1 MVTVSEVV
9 IKYLSLGA
17 DKLVRDEDRVDAAI
31 SKTAKNAE
39 KNEKKTKRWMERHK
53 TALTTIGV
61 AAAGAMAG
69 VIAASPSLQAALSGV
84 YLEFSMLAMDIGER
98 WAPAFEWLE
107 GIAGDIVEAWDKL
120 PEPLKDVISYGLLV
134 LLGFLAIAGAVAG
147 LTWLLGGLT
156 DLLTGGLGLTT
167 AAGGLTLLGAAVGVL
182 GGLVSGGI
190 GVWLLWKSGV
200 LKAVEEAG
208 ARVGQFAYNAGVVFG
223 NLKDNIVEWL
233 GLVAAS
239 AGHGGAQFALNW
251 IDGIVSN
258 IPFLGDALAPKID
271 SLKSSLDAAGADLQ
285 KRWDEWGSSGGLR
298 DSLTVGVVTPAW
310 ENDPSLMKH
319 PVTDWLDGLFGGEDT
334 SSQADRLQEM
344 FAGMPAVEIPG
355 YSDSMQQLQDLQT
368 QMETFETT
376 ADESMSQVSQSMAT
390 MASNTSTSSQSV
402 VTTAQ
407 TTTATVAATYDG
419 LVAKAPVWG
428 SDLMGRFIVGVNSK
442 YGALLSTLARIRSA
456 IESALSFDIV
466 SNDRTAQR
474 WGSDFVQHFN
484 VGLASRPIEIP
495 EIPVPSV
502 PEITIPVSVAAA
514 AAPEMPTI
522 PAEPRMIDMILGTL
536 PDLPRLSATID
547 MILGAVPEIPEFDA
561 PRTSVIDIILGAVPE
576 MPRLSATVD
585 AVFSAMPDPML
596 RQAVPAGMSAP
607 VAPAP
612 VMPPAASSAG
622 GSSTSTTYNTPVS
635 VNVTVNVSGAQARD
649 FDERRLATVVQEQIR
664 DALRGK
670 GR

>member
-1 MVTVSEVV
+1 MVTVSETV
-9 IKYLSLGA
+9 IRFMSLGA
-17 DKLVRDEDRVDAAI
+17 DRLIRDEERVDKAI

-53 TALTTIGV
+53 TALTAIGV

-107 GIAGDIVEAWDKL
+107 GIAGDLTEAWDKL
-120 PEPLKDVISYGLLV
+120 PGPLKDVIAYGLLV
-134 LLGFLAIAGAVAG
+134 ALGFLAIAGAAAG
-147 LTWLLGGLT
+147 LLWLLGPLTAALGAEGLAG
-156 DLLTGGLGLTT
+156 LLAGGLGLTT

-182 GGLVSGGI
+182 GGLVLGGI
-190 GVWLLWKSGV
+190 VVWLLWKTGV
-200 LKAVEEAG
+200 LKATEEAG

-223 NLKDNIVEWL
+223 NLKDNILKWL

-239 AGHGGAQFALNW
+239 AGLWGAQFALNW

-258 IPFLGDALAPKID
+258 IPFLGDLLGPKID
-271 SLKSSLDAAGADLQ
+271 SLKGVLDQAGADLQ
-285 KRWDEWGSSGGLR
+285 KQWDEWNSSGGLR
-298 DSLTVGVVTPAW
+298 EGLTEGVVTPAW

-368 QMETFETT
+368 QMGMFETT

-402 VTTAQ
+402 VTTSQ
-407 TTTATVAATYDG
+407 TTTATVAATYDD

-428 SDLMGRFIVGVNSK
+428 SDLMGQFILGVNSK
-442 YGALLSTLARIRSA
+442 YPALLSTLARIRSA

-466 SNDRTAQR
+466 RNDLMAER
-474 WGSDFVQHFN
+474 WGSDFISHF
-484 VGLASRPIEIP
+484 
-495 EIPVPSV
+495 
-502 PEITIPVSVAAA
+502 
-514 AAPEMPTI
+514 
-522 PAEPRMIDMILGTL
+522 
-536 PDLPRLSATID
+536 ATG
-547 MILGAVPEIPEFDA
+547 M
-561 PRTSVIDIILGAVPE
+561 
-576 MPRLSATVD
+576 
-585 AVFSAMPDPML
+585 
-596 RQAVPAGMSAP
+596 QA
-607 VAPAP
+607 APAP
-612 VMPPAASSAG
+612 AAAIPAPQITVAPG
-622 GSSTSTTYNTPVS
+622 GGTTYNTPVS

>member
-1 MVTVSEVV
+1 MVTVSETV
-9 IKYLSLGA
+9 IRFMSLGA
-17 DKLVRDEDRVDAAI
+17 DKVVRDEDRVDKAI

-53 TALTTIGV
+53 TALTAIGV
-61 AAAGAMAG
+61 ATAGAMAG
-69 VIAASPSLQAALSGV
+69 IIAAAPSLQAALSGV

-98 WAPAFEWLE
+98 WAPSFEWLE

-120 PEPLKDVISYGLLV
+120 PEPIKNFVSYGLLAALV
-134 LLGFLAIAGAVAG
+134 IGTITGTAAG
-147 LTWLLGGLT
+147 LLWVLGLLNTALGVNGLAG
-156 DLLTGGLGLTT
+156 LLAGGLGLTT
-167 AAGGLTLLGAAVGVL
+167 AAGGLTILGTALSVLSGIVLGAL
-182 GGLVSGGI
+182 
-190 GVWLLWKSGV
+190 GVWLLWKTGV
-200 LKAVEEAG
+200 LKAIEEAG
-208 ARVGQFAYNAGVVFG
+208 ARVGQFAYNTGVRFQ
-223 NLKDNIVEWL
+223 NLCDNVLGWL
-233 GLVAAS
+233 ELTALGAA
-239 AGHGGAQFALNW
+239 HWGAQFALNL
-251 IDGIVSN
+251 VKPLQN
-258 IPFLGDALAPKID
+258 VPFLGSLIQPKID
-271 SLKSSLDAAGADLQ
+271 SLQATLDAAGNELQ
-285 KRWDEWGSSGGLR
+285 SRWAKWETQGFLGGLE
-298 DSLTVGVVTPAW
+298 VGVVTPSW
-310 ENDPSLMKH
+310 EKDPSLMKH
-319 PVTDWLDGLFGGEDT
+319 PLTDWLGRTFGGGTGET
-334 SSQADRLQEM
+334 QADRLQEM
-344 FAGMPAVEIPG
+344 FASIPPVEIPG
-355 YSDSMQQLQDLQT
+355 YADAMQQLQDLQAE
-368 QMETFETT
+368 METFEMT

-495 EIPVPSV
+495 EIPAPTV

-514 AAPEMPTI
+514 APPEMPTI
-522 PAEPRMIDMILGTL
+522 PAEPRMIDTILGTL
-536 PDLPRLSATID
+536 PD
-547 MILGAVPEIPEFDA
+547 M
-561 PRTSVIDIILGAVPE
+561 PE

>member
-1 MVTVSEVV
+1 MVTVSETA
-9 IKYLSLGA
+9 IRFMSIGA
-17 DKLVRDEDRVDAAI
+17 DKVVRDEDRVDKAI

-98 WAPAFEWLE
+98 WAPAFEYLE
-107 GIAGDIVEAWDKL
+107 GIAGDIVEAWDEL
-120 PEPLKDVISYGLLV
+120 PGPLKDVIAYGLLAGLGILV
-134 LLGFLAIAGAVAG
+134 LVGAVAG
-147 LTWLLGGLT
+147 LTWLLGPLTAALGTGGLAG
-156 DLLTGGLGLTT
+156 LLAGGLGLTT

-182 GGLVSGGI
+182 GGLVLGGI
-190 GVWLLWKSGV
+190 VVWLLWKSGV

-233 GLVAAS
+233 TLVAQS
-239 AGHGGAQFALNW
+239 AGLWGAQFALNW
-251 IDGIVSN
+251 IDSIVSN

-271 SLKSSLDAAGADLQ
+271 SLKSALDAADTDLQ
-285 KRWDEWGSSGGLR
+285 KRWDEWNSSGGLR
-298 DSLTVGVVTPAW
+298 DGLMVGVVTPAW
-310 ENDPSLMKH
+310 ERDPSKFKH
-319 PVTDWLDGLFGGEDT
+319 PFSDWLDGLFGGGDSKAET
-334 SSQADRLQEM
+334 QADRLQEM

-368 QMETFETT
+368 QMGTFETT
-376 ADESMSQVSQSMAT
+376 ADGSMSQVSQSMAT
-390 MASNTSTSSQSV
+390 MASNTSTSSQAV
-402 VTTAQ
+402 VTTSQ

-456 IESALSFDIV
+456 IESALSFDIAA
-466 SNDRTAQR
+466 NDRMAER
-474 WGSDFVQHFN
+474 WGSDFIGHF
-484 VGLASRPIEIP
+484 
-495 EIPVPSV
+495 
-502 PEITIPVSVAAA
+502 
-514 AAPEMPTI
+514 
-522 PAEPRMIDMILGTL
+522 
-536 PDLPRLSATID
+536 ATG
-547 MILGAVPEIPEFDA
+547 M
-561 PRTSVIDIILGAVPE
+561 
-576 MPRLSATVD
+576 
-585 AVFSAMPDPML
+585 
-596 RQAVPAGMSAP
+596 QA
-607 VAPAP
+607 APAP
-612 VMPPAASSAG
+612 VATIPAPQITVAAG
-622 GSSTSTTYNTPVS
+622 GGTTYSTPVN
-635 VNVTVNVSGAQARD
+635 VNVTVNVSGVQARD

-664 DALRGK
+664 DALRGR

>member
-1 MVTVSEVV
+1 MVTVSETV
-9 IKYLSLGA
+9 IRFMSLGA
-17 DKLVRDEDRVDAAI
+17 DKVVRDEDRVDKAI

-39 KNEKKTKRWMERHK
+39 KNEKKIGRWMERHK

-98 WAPAFEWLE
+98 WAPAFEYLE
-107 GIAGDIVEAWDKL
+107 GIAGDIEEAWDKL
-120 PEPLKDVISYGLLV
+120 PGPLKDVISYGLLAG
-134 LLGFLAIAGAVAG
+134 LGLMAVAGAVAG
-147 LTWLLGGLT
+147 LTWLLGPLTAALGAEGLAG
-156 DLLTGGLGLTT
+156 LLAGGLGLTT
-167 AAGGLTLLGAAVGVL
+167 AAGGLTLLGAAVAIL
-182 GGLVSGGI
+182 GGLVLGGI

-239 AGHGGAQFALNW
+239 AGHWGAQFALNW

-271 SLKSSLDAAGADLQ
+271 SLKATLDTAGADLQ
-285 KRWDEWGSSGGLR
+285 KRWDEWRSSGGLR
-298 DSLTVGVVTPAW
+298 EGLTVGVVTPAW

-319 PVTDWLDGLFGGEDT
+319 PVTDWLDGLFGGGGT

-390 MASNTSTSSQSV
+390 MASNTSTSSQAV
-402 VTTAQ
+402 VTTSQ

-456 IESALSFDIV
+456 IESALSFDITR
-466 SNDRTAQR
+466 NDLMAER
-474 WGSDFVQHFN
+474 WGSDFISHF
-484 VGLASRPIEIP
+484 
-495 EIPVPSV
+495 
-502 PEITIPVSVAAA
+502 
-514 AAPEMPTI
+514 
-522 PAEPRMIDMILGTL
+522 
-536 PDLPRLSATID
+536 ATG
-547 MILGAVPEIPEFDA
+547 M
-561 PRTSVIDIILGAVPE
+561 
-576 MPRLSATVD
+576 
-585 AVFSAMPDPML
+585 
-596 RQAVPAGMSAP
+596 QA
-607 VAPAP
+607 APAP
-612 VMPPAASSAG
+612 AAAIPAPQITVAPG
-622 GSSTSTTYNTPVS
+622 GGTTYSTPVS

>member
-1 MVTVSEVV
+1 MVTVSETV
-9 IKYLSLGA
+9 IRFMSLGA
-17 DKLVRDEDRVDAAI
+17 DRLIRDEERVDKAI

-53 TALTTIGV
+53 TALTAIGV

-107 GIAGDIVEAWDKL
+107 GIAGDLTEAWDKL
-120 PEPLKDVISYGLLV
+120 PEPLKDVIAYGLLV
-134 LLGFLAIAGAVAG
+134 ALGFLAIAGAAAG
-147 LTWLLGGLT
+147 LLWLLGPLTAALGAEGLAG
-156 DLLTGGLGLTT
+156 LLAGGLGLTT

-182 GGLVSGGI
+182 GGLVLGGI
-190 GVWLLWKSGV
+190 VVWLLWKTGV
-200 LKAVEEAG
+200 LKAIEEAG

-223 NLKDNIVEWL
+223 NLKDNILKWL

-239 AGHGGAQFALNW
+239 AGLWGAQFALNW

-258 IPFLGDALAPKID
+258 IPFLGDLLGPKID
-271 SLKSSLDAAGADLQ
+271 SLKGVLDQAGADLQ
-285 KRWDEWGSSGGLR
+285 KQWDEWNSSGGFR
-298 DSLTVGVVTPAW
+298 DGLTEGVVTPSWA
-310 ENDPSLMKH
+310 NDPSQMEH
-319 PVTDWLDGLFGGEDT
+319 PVTDWMNSLFGGEDT

-355 YSDSMQQLQDLQT
+355 YADSMQQLQDLQT
-368 QMETFETT
+368 QMGMFETT

-390 MASNTSTSSQSV
+390 MASNTSTSSQAV
-402 VTTAQ
+402 VTTSQ

-456 IESALSFDIV
+456 IESALSFDITR
-466 SNDRTAQR
+466 NDLMAER
-474 WGSDFVQHFN
+474 WGSDFISHF
-484 VGLASRPIEIP
+484 
-495 EIPVPSV
+495 
-502 PEITIPVSVAAA
+502 
-514 AAPEMPTI
+514 
-522 PAEPRMIDMILGTL
+522 
-536 PDLPRLSATID
+536 ATG
-547 MILGAVPEIPEFDA
+547 M
-561 PRTSVIDIILGAVPE
+561 
-576 MPRLSATVD
+576 
-585 AVFSAMPDPML
+585 
-596 RQAVPAGMSAP
+596 QA
-607 VAPAP
+607 APAP
-612 VMPPAASSAG
+612 AAAIPAPQITVAPG
-622 GSSTSTTYNTPVS
+622 GGTTYSTPVNVS
-635 VNVTVNVSGAQARD
+635 VTVNVSGAQARD

>member
-1 MVTVSEVV
+1 MVTVSETA
-9 IKYLSLGA
+9 IRFMSIGA
-17 DKLVRDEDRVDAAI
+17 DKVVRDEDRVDKAI

-98 WAPAFEWLE
+98 WAPAFEYLE

-120 PEPLKDVISYGLLV
+120 PGPLKDVIAYGLLAG
-134 LLGFLAIAGAVAG
+134 LGILALAGAVAG
-147 LTWLLGGLT
+147 LTLLLGPLTAALGTGGLAG
-156 DLLTGGLGLTT
+156 LLAGGLGLTT

-182 GGLVSGGI
+182 GGLVLGGI
-190 GVWLLWKSGV
+190 VVWLLWKSGV
-200 LKAVEEAG
+200 LNAIEEAG

-233 GLVAAS
+233 TLVAQS
-239 AGHGGAQFALNW
+239 AGLWGAQFALNW

-258 IPFLGDALAPKID
+258 IPFLGDVLAPKID
-271 SLKSSLDAAGADLQ
+271 SLKSTLDAAGTDLQ
-285 KRWDEWGSSGGLR
+285 KRWDEWNSSGGLR
-298 DSLTVGVVTPAW
+298 DGLTVGVVTPAW

-319 PVTDWLDGLFGGEDT
+319 PVTDWLDGLFGGGDN
-334 SSQADRLQEM
+334 SSQADRLAEM

-368 QMETFETT
+368 QMRTFETT

-390 MASNTSTSSQSV
+390 MASNTSTSSQAV
-402 VTTAQ
+402 VTTSQ

-428 SDLMGRFIVGVNSK
+428 SDLMGHFVAGVNMQFP
-442 YGALLSTLARIRSA
+442 ALLSTLSRIRSA
-456 IESALSFDIV
+456 IENALSFDIV
-466 SNDRTAQR
+466 ANDRMAER
-474 WGSDFVQHFN
+474 WGSDFIGHF
-484 VGLASRPIEIP
+484 
-495 EIPVPSV
+495 
-502 PEITIPVSVAAA
+502 
-514 AAPEMPTI
+514 
-522 PAEPRMIDMILGTL
+522 
-536 PDLPRLSATID
+536 ATG
-547 MILGAVPEIPEFDA
+547 M
-561 PRTSVIDIILGAVPE
+561 
-576 MPRLSATVD
+576 
-585 AVFSAMPDPML
+585 
-596 RQAVPAGMSAP
+596 QA
-607 VAPAP
+607 APAP
-612 VMPPAASSAG
+612 AAAIPPPQITVAAG
-622 GSSTSTTYNTPVS
+622 GGTTYSTPVN

-664 DALRGK
+664 DALRGR

>member
-1 MVTVSEVV
+1 VVTVSETV
-9 IKYLSLGA
+9 IRFMSLGA
-17 DKLVRDEDRVDAAI
+17 DRLIRDEDRVDKAI

-53 TALTTIGV
+53 TALTAIGV

-107 GIAGDIVEAWDKL
+107 GIAGDLTEAWDKL

-134 LLGFLAIAGAVAG
+134 ALGFLAIAGAAAG
-147 LTWLLGGLT
+147 LLWLLGPLTAALGAEGLAG
-156 DLLTGGLGLTT
+156 LLAGGLGLTT

-182 GGLVSGGI
+182 GGLVLGGI
-190 GVWLLWKSGV
+190 VVWLLWKTGV
-200 LKAVEEAG
+200 LKAIEEAG

-223 NLKDNIVEWL
+223 NLKDNILKWL

-239 AGHGGAQFALNW
+239 AGLWGAQFALNW

-258 IPFLGDALAPKID
+258 IPFLGDLLGPKID
-271 SLKSSLDAAGADLQ
+271 SLKGVLDQAGADLQ
-285 KRWDEWGSSGGLR
+285 KRWDEWNSSGGFR
-298 DSLTVGVVTPAW
+298 DGLTEGVVTPAW

-368 QMETFETT
+368 QMGMFETT

-402 VTTAQ
+402 VTTSQ
-407 TTTATVAATYDG
+407 TTTATVAATYDD
-419 LVAKAPVWG
+419 LVAKAPAWG
-428 SDLMGRFIVGVNSK
+428 SDLMGQFIVGVNSK

-456 IESALSFDIV
+456 IESALSFDITR
-466 SNDRTAQR
+466 NDLMAER
-474 WGSDFVQHFN
+474 WGSDFISHF
-484 VGLASRPIEIP
+484 
-495 EIPVPSV
+495 
-502 PEITIPVSVAAA
+502 
-514 AAPEMPTI
+514 
-522 PAEPRMIDMILGTL
+522 
-536 PDLPRLSATID
+536 ATG
-547 MILGAVPEIPEFDA
+547 M
-561 PRTSVIDIILGAVPE
+561 
-576 MPRLSATVD
+576 
-585 AVFSAMPDPML
+585 
-596 RQAVPAGMSAP
+596 QA
-607 VAPAP
+607 APAP
-612 VMPPAASSAG
+612 AAAIPAPRITVVPG
-622 GSSTSTTYNTPVS
+622 GGTTYNTPVS

>member
-1 MVTVSEVV
+1 MVTVSETV
-9 IKYLSLGA
+9 IRFMSLGA
-17 DKLVRDEDRVDAAI
+17 DKVVRDEDRVDKAI

-53 TALTTIGV
+53 TALTAIGV

-107 GIAGDIVEAWDKL
+107 GIAGDLTEAWDKL

-134 LLGFLAIAGAVAG
+134 ALGFLAIAGAAAG
-147 LTWLLGGLT
+147 LLWLLGPLTAALGAEGLAG
-156 DLLTGGLGLTT
+156 LLAGGLGLTT

-182 GGLVSGGI
+182 GGLVLGGI
-190 GVWLLWKSGV
+190 VVWLLWKTGV
-200 LKAVEEAG
+200 LKAIEEAG

-223 NLKDNIVEWL
+223 NLKDNILKWL

-239 AGHGGAQFALNW
+239 AGLWGAQFALNW

-258 IPFLGDALAPKID
+258 IPFLGDLLGPKID
-271 SLKSSLDAAGADLQ
+271 SLKGVLDQAGADLQ
-285 KRWDEWGSSGGLR
+285 KRWDEWNSSGGFC
-298 DSLTVGVVTPAW
+298 DGLTEGVVTPAW

-368 QMETFETT
+368 QMGMFETT

-402 VTTAQ
+402 VTTSQ
-407 TTTATVAATYDG
+407 TTTATVAATYDD
-419 LVAKAPVWG
+419 LVAKAPAWG
-428 SDLMGRFIVGVNSK
+428 SDLMGQFIVGVNSK

-456 IESALSFDIV
+456 IESALSFDITR
-466 SNDRTAQR
+466 NDLMAER
-474 WGSDFVQHFN
+474 WGSDFISHF
-484 VGLASRPIEIP
+484 
-495 EIPVPSV
+495 
-502 PEITIPVSVAAA
+502 
-514 AAPEMPTI
+514 
-522 PAEPRMIDMILGTL
+522 
-536 PDLPRLSATID
+536 ATG
-547 MILGAVPEIPEFDA
+547 M
-561 PRTSVIDIILGAVPE
+561 
-576 MPRLSATVD
+576 
-585 AVFSAMPDPML
+585 
-596 RQAVPAGMSAP
+596 QA
-607 VAPAP
+607 APAP
-612 VMPPAASSAG
+612 AAAIPAPQITVAPG
-622 GSSTSTTYNTPVS
+622 GGTTYNTPVS

>member
-1 MVTVSEVV
+1 VVTVSETV
-9 IKYLSLGA
+9 IRFMSLGA
-17 DKLVRDEDRVDAAI
+17 DRLIRDEERVDKAI

-53 TALTTIGV
+53 TALTAIGV

-107 GIAGDIVEAWDKL
+107 GIAGDLTEAWDKL
-120 PEPLKDVISYGLLV
+120 PGPLKDVIAYGLLV
-134 LLGFLAIAGAVAG
+134 ALGFLAIAGAAAG
-147 LTWLLGGLT
+147 LLWLLGPLTAALGAEGLAG
-156 DLLTGGLGLTT
+156 LLAGGLGLTT

-182 GGLVSGGI
+182 GGLVLGGI
-190 GVWLLWKSGV
+190 VVWLLWKTGV
-200 LKAVEEAG
+200 LKATEEAG

-223 NLKDNIVEWL
+223 NLKDNILKWL

-239 AGHGGAQFALNW
+239 AGLWGAQFALNW

-258 IPFLGDALAPKID
+258 IPFLGDLLGPKID
-271 SLKSSLDAAGADLQ
+271 SLKGVLDQAGADLQ
-285 KRWDEWGSSGGLR
+285 KRWDEWNSSGGFR
-298 DSLTVGVVTPAW
+298 DGLTEGVVTPAW

-368 QMETFETT
+368 QMGMFETT

-402 VTTAQ
+402 VTTSQ
-407 TTTATVAATYDG
+407 TTTATVAATYDD

-428 SDLMGRFIVGVNSK
+428 SDLMGQFILGVNSK
-442 YGALLSTLARIRSA
+442 YPALLSTLARIRSA
-456 IESALSFDIV
+456 IESALSFDITR
-466 SNDRTAQR
+466 NDLMAER
-474 WGSDFVQHFN
+474 WGSDFISHF
-484 VGLASRPIEIP
+484 
-495 EIPVPSV
+495 
-502 PEITIPVSVAAA
+502 
-514 AAPEMPTI
+514 
-522 PAEPRMIDMILGTL
+522 
-536 PDLPRLSATID
+536 ATG
-547 MILGAVPEIPEFDA
+547 M
-561 PRTSVIDIILGAVPE
+561 
-576 MPRLSATVD
+576 
-585 AVFSAMPDPML
+585 
-596 RQAVPAGMSAP
+596 QA
-607 VAPAP
+607 APAP
-612 VMPPAASSAG
+612 AAAIPAPQITVAPG
-622 GSSTSTTYNTPVS
+622 GGTTYNTPVS

>member
-1 MVTVSEVV
+1 
-9 IKYLSLGA
+9 
-17 DKLVRDEDRVDAAI
+17 
-31 SKTAKNAE
+31 
-39 KNEKKTKRWMERHK
+39 
-53 TALTTIGV
+53 
-61 AAAGAMAG
+61 MAG

-107 GIAGDIVEAWDKL
+107 GIAGDLTEAWDKL

-134 LLGFLAIAGAVAG
+134 ALGFLAIAGAAAG
-147 LTWLLGGLT
+147 LLWLLGPLTAALGAEGLAG
-156 DLLTGGLGLTT
+156 LLAGGLGLTT

-182 GGLVSGGI
+182 GGLVLGGI
-190 GVWLLWKSGV
+190 VVWLLWKTGV
-200 LKAVEEAG
+200 LKAIEEAG

-223 NLKDNIVEWL
+223 NLKDNVIKWL
-233 GLVAAS
+233 TLVAQS
-239 AGHGGAQFALNW
+239 AGLWGAQFALNW

-258 IPFLGDALAPKID
+258 IPFLGDLLGPKID
-271 SLKSSLDAAGADLQ
+271 SLKSTLDAAGADLQ

-298 DSLTVGVVTPAW
+298 DGLMVGVVTPAW

-319 PVTDWLDGLFGGEDT
+319 PVTDWLDGLFGGGEEAA
-334 SSQADRLQEM
+334 SQADRLQEM

-368 QMETFETT
+368 QMGMFETT

-390 MASNTSTSSQSV
+390 MATNTSTSSQSV
-402 VTTAQ
+402 VTTSQ
-407 TTTATVAATYDG
+407 TTTATVAATYDD

-456 IESALSFDIV
+456 IESALSFDITR
-466 SNDRTAQR
+466 NDLMAER
-474 WGSDFVQHFN
+474 WGSDFISHF
-484 VGLASRPIEIP
+484 
-495 EIPVPSV
+495 
-502 PEITIPVSVAAA
+502 
-514 AAPEMPTI
+514 
-522 PAEPRMIDMILGTL
+522 
-536 PDLPRLSATID
+536 ATG
-547 MILGAVPEIPEFDA
+547 M
-561 PRTSVIDIILGAVPE
+561 
-576 MPRLSATVD
+576 
-585 AVFSAMPDPML
+585 
-596 RQAVPAGMSAP
+596 QA
-607 VAPAP
+607 APAP
-612 VMPPAASSAG
+612 AAAIPAPQITVAPG
-622 GSSTSTTYNTPVS
+622 GGTTYSTPVS

>member
-1 MVTVSEVV
+1 MVTVSETV
-9 IKYLSLGA
+9 IRFMSLGA
-17 DKLVRDEDRVDAAI
+17 DKVVRDEDRVDKAI

-39 KNEKKTKRWMERHK
+39 KNEKKIGRWMERHK
-53 TALTTIGV
+53 TALTAIGV
-61 AAAGAMAG
+61 AAAGVMAG

-98 WAPAFEWLE
+98 WAPAFEYLE
-107 GIAGDIVEAWDKL
+107 GIAGDIEEAWDKL
-120 PEPLKDVISYGLLV
+120 PGPLKDVIAYGLLAGLG
-134 LLGFLAIAGAVAG
+134 LLAVAGAVAG
-147 LTWLLGGLT
+147 LTWLLGPLTAALGAEGLAG
-156 DLLTGGLGLTT
+156 LLAGGLGLTT

-182 GGLVSGGI
+182 GGLVLGGI
-190 GVWLLWKSGV
+190 VVWLLWKSGV

-239 AGHGGAQFALNW
+239 AGHWGAQFALNW

-258 IPFLGDALAPKID
+258 IPFLGDLLGPKID
-271 SLKSSLDAAGADLQ
+271 SLKATLDTAGADLQ
-285 KRWDEWGSSGGLR
+285 KRWDEWNSSGGLR
-298 DSLTVGVVTPAW
+298 EGLTVGVVTPAW

-319 PVTDWLDGLFGGEDT
+319 PVTDWLDGLFGGGDT

-390 MASNTSTSSQSV
+390 MATNASTSSQSV
-402 VTTAQ
+402 VTTSQ
-407 TTTATVAATYDG
+407 TTTATVAATYDD

-456 IESALSFDIV
+456 IESALSFDITR
-466 SNDRTAQR
+466 NDLMAER
-474 WGSDFVQHFN
+474 WGSDFIGHF
-484 VGLASRPIEIP
+484 A
-495 EIPVPSV
+495 
-502 PEITIPVSVAAA
+502 
-514 AAPEMPTI
+514 
-522 PAEPRMIDMILGTL
+522 
-536 PDLPRLSATID
+536 
-547 MILGAVPEIPEFDA
+547 
-561 PRTSVIDIILGAVPE
+561 
-576 MPRLSATVD
+576 
-585 AVFSAMPDPML
+585 
-596 RQAVPAGMSAP
+596 AGMQA
-607 VAPAP
+607 APAP
-612 VMPPAASSAG
+612 AAAIPAPQITVAPG
-622 GSSTSTTYNTPVS
+622 GGITYSTPVS